1 MPELLKGNMD
11 TNTSG
16 ENLLDNRN
24 RQELDLSSL
33 DEEVIDDS
41 PSLEKEENEEPF
53 ENIEQN
59 QIDYKEKFT
68 ESTREAS
75 ALYFKN
81 QKLNKTIEEASLI
94 GEPTIDELKKFAKE
108 TGADY
113 DELEEFSQNI
123 LKRTYIN
130 EKRFEKIQNVAKESK
145 QIDEWSESVDSFIEK
160 SIDNGEY
167 PSLNSLGSD
176 FKKFAMKETRR
187 GVDLNDLVAS
197 FLFSSERSLKQSP
210 KKSVLLSGGNSS
222 AVPSQSSGLNEN
234 QVAILRETNPKEYR
248 RMIKSGQINLEI

>member
-1 MPELLKGNMD
+1 MD
-11 TNTSG
+11 TNISG

-33 DEEVIDDS
+33 DEEIVDDAQVS
-41 PSLEKEENEEPF
+41 DFEEPKESLF
-53 ENIEQN
+53 ENVEQN

-94 GEPTIDELKKFAKE
+94 GEPTIEELRQFAKE

-145 QIDEWSESVDSFIEK
+145 QIDDWSESVDSFIEK

-167 PSLNSLGSD
+167 PSLNSLGAD
-176 FKKFAMKETRR
+176 FKKFAMKESRR

-197 FLFSSERSLKQSP
+197 FLFSAERSLKQTP

-222 AVPSQSSGLNEN
+222 AVPAQSAGLNEN
-234 QVAILRETNPKEYR
+234 QIAILRETNPKEYR
-248 RMIKSGQINLEI
+248 RMIKTGQINLEI